1 MTDKGSGNG
10 FWTRLRGRW
19 PGGRLRWLHV
29 LLGASLALN
38 LFVAGWVGV
47 RYAHWEEEHRGGEW
61 HGHSHEFGDRD
72 GFRKVMLELAVVHA
86 PGVIDV
92 VTDAIPELRA
102 VADELERDPLDEERL
117 QLALES
123 LQGSGAI
130 MLGIAAEVS
139 GDAAERMSL
148 RERKAAARR
157 VRRVARGLERRFDR
171 WRDRLSDE

>member
-1 MTDKGSGNG
+1 
-10 FWTRLRGRW
+10 
-19 PGGRLRWLHV
+19 
-29 LLGASLALN
+29 
-38 LFVAGWVGV
+38 
-47 RYAHWEEEHRGGEW
+47 
-61 HGHSHEFGDRD
+61 
-72 GFRKVMLELAVVHA
+72 
-86 PGVIDV
+86 
-92 VTDAIPELRA
+92 

-117 QLALES
+117 QQALES

-139 GDAAERMSL
+139 RDAAERMSL